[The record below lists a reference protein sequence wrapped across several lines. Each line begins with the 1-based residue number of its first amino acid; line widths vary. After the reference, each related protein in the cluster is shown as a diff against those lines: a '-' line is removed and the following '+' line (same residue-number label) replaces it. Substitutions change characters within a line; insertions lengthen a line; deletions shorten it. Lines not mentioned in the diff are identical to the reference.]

1 MQVTVESGEGL
12 ERRLS
17 VELPAGRLTEEI
29 DKRLKQLA
37 RNVRLDGFRP
47 GKVPLRVIK
56 QRFGGQVTQEAAAEL
71 VQATLFEA
79 AAQEKLHLVGKPRIE
94 LRGGDTEEA
103 FGYTATFEVM
113 PEIEDPDVVNLK
125 VKRPVAEVTEADV
138 DAMIEKLRNQ
148 RVTWDQV
155 ERPAQEGDTLKIDF
169 EGFIDGEPFEGGKAE
184 GVPLRLGSGSMV
196 EGFEAGL
203 IGATSN
209 ESRTLNLRFPDGY
222 RASQLAGKDTRFE
235 VKVNEVS
242 EPKLPEVD
250 AEFIKAFGVE
260 DGTLESLRADV
271 RGNMQRELRQK
282 LRNATKDQVLN
293 ALIAANPLTLPKVLV
308 QEEAMRLKEHTK
320 ADMAQSG
327 QGNAIDFPVEMFYER
342 AERRIATG
350 MLMAHIV
357 QKHDLQVDPGRVRE
371 LIEEVAAAYENPN
384 EVVGFYMNDK
394 EQRANIENLAL
405 EEQVVDWL
413 LAQSE
418 VEEEGKS
425 FEEVM
430 G

>member
-12 ERRLS
+12 ERRLN
-17 VELPAGRLTEEI
+17 VELPAGRLTEEV

-37 RNVRLDGFRP
+37 RNVRMDGFRP
-47 GKVPLRVIK
+47 GKVPMRLIK

-71 VQATLFEA
+71 VQATLLEA
-79 AAQEKLHLVGKPRIE
+79 TAQEKLRLVGEPRIE
-94 LRGGDTEEA
+94 LRGGDTKEA

-113 PEIEDPDVVNLK
+113 PEIEDTEVVNLK

-138 DAMIEKLRNQ
+138 DAMIEKLRKQ
-148 RVTWDQV
+148 RVKWNQV

-169 EGFIDGEPFEGGKAE
+169 EGFIDGAPFEGGKAE
-184 GVPLRLGSGSMV
+184 GIPLRLGSGSMV

-203 IGATSN
+203 IGAISN
-209 ESRTLNLRFPDGY
+209 ESRTLNLRFPDDY
-222 RASQLAGKDTRFE
+222 RASQLAGKDASFE

-242 EPKLPEVD
+242 EPHLPEVD

-271 RGNMQRELRQK
+271 RGNMERELRHK
-282 LRNATKDQVLN
+282 LRSATKDQVLD
-293 ALIAANPLTLPKVLV
+293 ALVSANPLTLPKVLV
-308 QEEAMRLKEHTK
+308 QEEAMRLKEQTK
-320 ADMAQSG
+320 AEMAQSG
-327 QGNAIDFPVEMFYER
+327 QGNAIDFPIEMFNER
-342 AERRIATG
+342 AERRIAIG

-357 QKHDLQVDPGRVRE
+357 QKHDLQVDELRVRE

-384 EVVGFYMNDK
+384 EVVDFYMNDK
-394 EQRANIENLAL
+394 EQRANVENLAL

-413 LAQSE
+413 LGQAE